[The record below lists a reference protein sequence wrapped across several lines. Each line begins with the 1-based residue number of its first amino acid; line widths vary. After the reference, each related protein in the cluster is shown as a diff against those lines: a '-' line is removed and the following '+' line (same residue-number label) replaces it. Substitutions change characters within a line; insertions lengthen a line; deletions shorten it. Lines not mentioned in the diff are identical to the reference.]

1 MIFHYINTQHYIFFH
16 KAHSCCSL
24 RPMHRKSRQYVYIY
38 IIIPLYPLFSI
49 PRFVGFPWYK
59 FLDTAALRKRFAFRR
74 SLALWGFLGDRCGV
88 GGMVYIYIYQLGN
101 LLLGLLNLFF
111 ENLRAIRAIFLRP
124 DPWSWNHVWMVV
136 SGIPDFSMPIK
147 MTWIL
152 VETWAPLGTW
162 TADSWISRPLHP
174 IQC

>member
-49 PRFVGFPWYK
+49 PRFVASHGIN
-59 FLDTAALRKRFAFRR
+59 FLTRQRWGNGLRFGDLLHFEVSWATD
-74 SLALWGFLGDRCGV
+74 AELGAW
-88 GGMVYIYIYQLGN
+88 YIYIYQLGN
-101 LLLGLLNLFF
+101 VLLGLLNLFF

-162 TADSWISRPLHP
+162 TADSWISRALHP